1 MDADALNQ
9 HRADPDLLRNVVG
22 EDSAVRA
29 YVRSVT
35 GGHRETE
42 DVIQE
47 VWRVV
52 CRKIGE
58 YDPQR
63 PFRAWVLGI
72 ARLQL
77 LKWRQSLARSRE
89 VLTPEVIELL
99 AETADECR
107 EELDLR
113 SQFLRD
119 CLAKLP
125 ASSRQLLQLKYYGG
139 LTAMAVATELG
150 RTPASV
156 EMALVRLRRTL
167 RACIEK
173 RLTAVEEPVS

>member
-1 MDADALNQ
+1 MDAPNDNELPM
-9 HRADPDLLRNVVG
+9 DPDLLRNVVG
-22 EDSAVRA
+22 EDSVIRA

-35 GGHRETE
+35 RGHRETE

-58 YDPQR
+58 YDRQR

-72 ARLQL
+72 TRLQL
-77 LKWRQSLARSRE
+77 LKWRQSLARSHE
-89 VLTPEVIELL
+89 VLMPEVVELL

-125 ASSRQLLQLKYYGG
+125 VPNRRMLELKYYGG
-139 LTAMAVATELG
+139 LTAEAVARELR
-150 RTPASV
+150 RTPAAV
-156 EMALVRLRRTL
+156 EMALVRLRRAL
-167 RACIEK
+167 RACIER
-173 RLTAVEEPVS
+173 RLTTEEEPAA